1 LERILERKNMISLF
15 QDVSRKAIAIV
26 LATSML
32 GFLLVGCGGEKE
44 QLKIAFLADYSGP
57 LKEFGPVIQTGV
69 ELAIDH
75 INAAGGVNGKDVLL
89 VTGDSGLDKTK
100 ATEEARRLIDI
111 EGVHGIVGPLSSGV
125 TLAVSGSV
133 TSTSNIPQISPS
145 ATSPALTNADDN
157 GYLFRS
163 TISDAAQGVI
173 LADLAKAEGYA
184 KAGVLYENSP
194 YGQGLAEAFKAS
206 FEAGGGSATITSYE
220 AKAASYLAELKASA
234 ANGGEV
240 LIAAGYPTQAAIFIK
255 EALENKI
262 YDKFLFVDGTKSEDL
277 IAAVGADA
285 LDGQKGTAPGAG
297 PETPAL
303 KAWNDAYKAKNGDLP
318 ALPFVREAYDATI
331 CLALA
336 SASAG
341 SVAGAD
347 IAAALPQ
354 VCGGDGEKAIPGAAG
369 VKAALD
375 LASDGKAVNFEG
387 AATSLDWNDKGDI
400 TNGYIDIWQYKDG
413 GIATLDS
420 KPVDL
425 N

>member
-1 LERILERKNMISLF
+1 MISLF
-15 QDVSRKAIAIV
+15 QD
-26 LATSML
+26 
-32 GFLLVGCGGEKE
+32 
-44 QLKIAFLADYSGP
+44 
-57 LKEFGPVIQTGV
+57 GPVIQTGV

>member
-1 LERILERKNMISLF
+1 MAQDQSTESECVFCKIVAGRIPCHRLYE
-15 QDVSRKAIAIV
+15 DDHV
-26 LATSML
+26 LS
-32 GFLLVGCGGEKE
+32 FL
-44 QLKIAFLADYSGP
+44 D
-57 LKEFGPVIQTGV
+57 
-69 ELAIDH
+69 
-75 INAAGGVNGKDVLL
+75 
-89 VTGDSGLDKTK
+89 
-100 ATEEARRLIDI
+100 
-111 EGVHGIVGPLSSGV
+111 VGPLSSGV

-173 LADLAKAEGYA
+173 LADLAKAEGYS

-285 LDGQKGTAPGAG
+285 LDGQKGTAPGA
-297 PETPAL
+297 
-303 KAWNDAYKAKNGDLP
+303 
-318 ALPFVREAYDATI
+318 
-331 CLALA
+331 
-336 SASAG
+336 
-341 SVAGAD
+341 
-347 IAAALPQ
+347 
-354 VCGGDGEKAIPGAAG
+354 AAG
-369 VKAALD
+369 
-375 LASDGKAVNFEG
+375 EE
-387 AATSLDWNDKGDI
+387 
-400 TNGYIDIWQYKDG
+400 
-413 GIATLDS
+413 
-420 KPVDL
+420 
-425 N
+425 

>member
-1 LERILERKNMISLF
+1 LERKNMISLF

>member
-1 LERILERKNMISLF
+1 MISLF

-173 LADLAKAEGYA
+173 LADLAKAEGYS

>member
-1 LERILERKNMISLF
+1 MISLF

-173 LADLAKAEGYA
+173 LADLAKAEGYS

-369 VKAALD
+369 VKTALD

-425 N
+425 T

>member
-1 LERILERKNMISLF
+1 MISLF
-15 QDVSRKAIAIV
+15 QGVSRKAIAV
-26 LATSML
+26 AMAASML
-32 GFLLVGCGGEKE
+32 GFLLVGCGGEKQ

-75 INAAGGVNGKDVLL
+75 INAAGGVNGQDVLL

-173 LADLAKAEGYA
+173 LADLAKSEGYS

-206 FEAGGGSATITSYE
+206 FEANGGSATITAYE
-220 AKAASYLAELKASA
+220 AKAASYLSELKASA

-262 YDKFLFVDGTKSEDL
+262 YDKFLFVDGTKSNDL
-277 IAAVGADA
+277 IEAVGADA
-285 LDGQKGTAPGAG
+285 LEGSKGTAPGAG

-303 KAWNDAYKAKNGDLP
+303 KAWNDAYMAK
-318 ALPFVREAYDATI
+318 
-331 CLALA
+331 
-336 SASAG
+336 
-341 SVAGAD
+341 
-347 IAAALPQ
+347 
-354 VCGGDGEKAIPGAAG
+354 K
-369 VKAALD
+369 
-375 LASDGKAVNFEG
+375 
-387 AATSLDWNDKGDI
+387 W
-400 TNGYIDIWQYKDG
+400 
-413 GIATLDS
+413 
-420 KPVDL
+420 
-425 N
+425 

>member
-1 LERILERKNMISLF
+1 MIPLF

>member
-1 LERILERKNMISLF
+1 MISLF

>member
-1 LERILERKNMISLF
+1 MISLF

-173 LADLAKAEGYA
+173 LADLAKAEGYS
-184 KAGVLYENSP
+184 KAGV
-194 YGQGLAEAFKAS
+194 
-206 FEAGGGSATITSYE
+206 FERVFDSLS
-220 AKAASYLAELKASA
+220 
-234 ANGGEV
+234 
-240 LIAAGYPTQAAIFIK
+240 
-255 EALENKI
+255 
-262 YDKFLFVDGTKSEDL
+262 
-277 IAAVGADA
+277 
-285 LDGQKGTAPGAG
+285 
-297 PETPAL
+297 
-303 KAWNDAYKAKNGDLP
+303 
-318 ALPFVREAYDATI
+318 
-331 CLALA
+331 
-336 SASAG
+336 
-341 SVAGAD
+341 
-347 IAAALPQ
+347 
-354 VCGGDGEKAIPGAAG
+354 
-369 VKAALD
+369 
-375 LASDGKAVNFEG
+375 
-387 AATSLDWNDKGDI
+387 TSLLLGKLGF
-400 TNGYIDIWQYKDG
+400 
-413 GIATLDS
+413 
-420 KPVDL
+420 
-425 N
+425 